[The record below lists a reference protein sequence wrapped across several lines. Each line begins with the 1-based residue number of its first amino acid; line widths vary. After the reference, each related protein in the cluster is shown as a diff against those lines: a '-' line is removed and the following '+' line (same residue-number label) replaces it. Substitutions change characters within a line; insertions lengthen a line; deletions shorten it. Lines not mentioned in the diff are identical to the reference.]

1 MTCGDRTIFAEE
13 VHDCLCEYDVR
24 TFLIEDLELGA
35 TEGTKT
41 CQAPDAGDVDFCKGD
56 DSWMGP
62 NKDEKGKRRDIYECQ
77 RCPLEGQIYDT
88 DSDPYQCICSNNLNY
103 LTAGDI
109 CLKEDEID
117 DIDDYKEDKAVEI
130 QYESIESINSSGG
143 YQIGDGE
150 VDSGTF
156 KYYYLKAA
164 VGCKTKK
171 NPKDCQTL
179 ANLCVLTFY
188 DTEAQA
194 CVLYN
199 ELIEEQ
205 EDEGDDEEFEH
216 LREAYPDK
224 GFQQGLPWL
233 YYDKKRNGKDI
244 IEEAARVK
252 FRASFDIDKPE
263 IGLLTTLK
271 FVLAKYDIEG
281 EFLGFEEMTD
291 QLVICEK
298 PMEEVQRIYR
308 IGTSVKIECTYDL
321 ANLISENKF
330 DRPRQQNIFYELF
343 LVDWDG
349 TPNGRLVD
357 VPILMTNMVDSSF
370 GTTAPNTENDEE
382 RWLLT
387 RRFFLFDTISGI
399 D

>member
-1 MTCGDRTIFAEE
+1 MVECNQKYQGERRQEECFIDALNREKSSEKLDVAYGFPLGRDGFPVCVPCGDGQGVSRDKSACMTCGDRTIFAEE

-56 DSWMGP
+56 DSWKGP

-199 ELIEEQ
+199 ELIEE
-205 EDEGDDEEFEH
+205 
-216 LREAYPDK
+216 
-224 GFQQGLPWL
+224 
-233 YYDKKRNGKDI
+233 
-244 IEEAARVK
+244 
-252 FRASFDIDKPE
+252 
-263 IGLLTTLK
+263 
-271 FVLAKYDIEG
+271 
-281 EFLGFEEMTD
+281 
-291 QLVICEK
+291 
-298 PMEEVQRIYR
+298 
-308 IGTSVKIECTYDL
+308 
-321 ANLISENKF
+321 
-330 DRPRQQNIFYELF
+330 
-343 LVDWDG
+343 
-349 TPNGRLVD
+349 
-357 VPILMTNMVDSSF
+357 
-370 GTTAPNTENDEE
+370 
-382 RWLLT
+382 
-387 RRFFLFDTISGI
+387 
-399 D
+399 